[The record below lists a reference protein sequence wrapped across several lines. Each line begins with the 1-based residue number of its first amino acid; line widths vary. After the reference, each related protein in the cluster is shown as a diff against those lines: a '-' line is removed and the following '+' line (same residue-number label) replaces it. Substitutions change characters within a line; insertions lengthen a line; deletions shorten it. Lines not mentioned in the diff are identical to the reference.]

1 MHLSKDINIHKHSR
15 ICSKHFI
22 GGKRNGKNDV
32 PQLFPWTKTRKTMV
46 RQPLSMTARKTSY
59 VSIETRRGIIRH
71 DHGYS
76 KPWTPD
82 SPGVAPETLY
92 GSTLLSVLSAHQQSV
107 FLSSHSSAN
116 TDQGTLAASLHTPQQ
131 FTSIGCQTESPQQ
144 STCSTGSQ
152 TDTSRFCIEQI
163 KDDKGLVHFYTG
175 FEDYEILMICFNFL
189 GPSVQHLQYWNSNK
203 TSKDTQETR
212 GAPRTLS
219 SLNEF
224 FLVLCRLRLGLLEQD
239 LAFRFQI
246 SQSTVSRILITWINT
261 LFCKFQEVQIWPS
274 RAQVDATMPASF
286 KSAYPTTRAIV
297 DTTEIFIEQPSSP
310 EAQQL
315 TFSSYKSHNTLKGL
329 IGITPSG
336 AISFVSKLY
345 GGNIS
350 DRELTIRSGLLDKL
364 ECGDSVMAD
373 KGFTI
378 ADLLIVRGVSLNIPP
393 MKTEDQ
399 LTETELVVTRRIA
412 SLRIHVERAIKRIK
426 AFKILQS
433 VPNNMAGITDQVFFV
448 CSFLSNFQ
456 TPLVST

>member
-1 MHLSKDINIHKHSR
+1 M
-15 ICSKHFI
+15 
-22 GGKRNGKNDV
+22 
-32 PQLFPWTKTRKTMV
+32 
-46 RQPLSMTARKTSY
+46 
-59 VSIETRRGIIRH
+59 
-71 DHGYS
+71 
-76 KPWTPD
+76 
-82 SPGVAPETLY
+82 
-92 GSTLLSVLSAHQQSV
+92 
-107 FLSSHSSAN
+107 N
-116 TDQGTLAASLHTPQQ
+116 TDQGTSAASLHAPQQ
-131 FTSIGCQTESPQQ
+131 FTSIGSQTESPQQ

-189 GPSVQHLQYWNSNK
+189 GPSVQRLQYWNSNK

-219 SLNEF
+219 FLNDF

-261 LFCKFQEVQIWPS
+261 LVCKFQEVQIWPS

-286 KSAYPTTRAIV
+286 KSASPTTRVIV
-297 DTTEIFIEQPSSP
+297 DAAEIFIEQPSSP

-426 AFKILQS
+426 AFKILQA